1 MRLGHKDTSRKSVI
15 GVHQTGATSCEGMPF
30 GSSRKVRSQVSLL
43 RPYGLLIRKVETW
56 TTTYIGSS
64 GSAARRR
71 RAIEDAIQ
79 TAVSRAAQS
88 LKNLRWCEVV
98 QTRGHIEGGKVQHYQ
113 VAIKIGFIVNDV
125 RAE

>member
-1 MRLGHKDTSRKSVI
+1 MTAYIR
-15 GVHQTGATSCEGMPF
+15 
-30 GSSRKVRSQVSLL
+30 SSS
-43 RPYGLLIRKVETW
+43 
-56 TTTYIGSS
+56 
-64 GSAARRR
+64 SAARRR

-113 VAIKIGFIVNDV
+113 VALKIGFIVNDV

>member
-1 MRLGHKDTSRKSVI
+1 MIARGVLAKSTASAEPIPTGRQKRPAGHDLIQISERSA
-15 GVHQTGATSCEGMPF
+15 GVDILPA
-30 GSSRKVRSQVSLL
+30 
-43 RPYGLLIRKVETW
+43 LLIRKVETW
-56 TTTYIGSS
+56 MTAYIRSS
-64 GSAARRR
+64 SSAARRR

-113 VAIKIGFIVNDV
+113 VALKIGFIVNDV

>member
-1 MRLGHKDTSRKSVI
+1 MYIR
-15 GVHQTGATSCEGMPF
+15 
-30 GSSRKVRSQVSLL
+30 SSS
-43 RPYGLLIRKVETW
+43 
-56 TTTYIGSS
+56 
-64 GSAARRR
+64 SAARHR

-113 VAIKIGFIVNDV
+113 VALKIGFIVNDV